1 MSDVDSFSERGT
13 PTLCECCICQADQAK
28 GLPPN
33 RLSHCMFCREMG
45 KTIVPRPTDQKQTDQ

>member
-13 PTLCECCICQADQAK
+13 PTLCEGCICQADQAK

-45 KTIVPRPTDQKQTDQ
+45 KTIVPRPTD